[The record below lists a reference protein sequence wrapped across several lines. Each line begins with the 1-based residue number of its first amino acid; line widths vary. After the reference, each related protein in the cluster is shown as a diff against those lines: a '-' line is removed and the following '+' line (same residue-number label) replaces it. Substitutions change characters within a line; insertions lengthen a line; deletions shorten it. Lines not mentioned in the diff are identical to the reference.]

1 MPETFENYLQ
11 RSEILFGSGAMAKL
25 ARSRVLLAGAGG
37 VGGYAAE
44 ALVRGGIGH
53 LTVYDPDKVHPTNL
67 NRQILAL
74 RSTNNMF
81 KTDVLQERLHD
92 INPGLDLQVKNAA
105 LTRENIPQIID
116 EGNFDCIIDAIDS
129 INDKCFLLAYAYHK
143 QIKTFS
149 SMGAGCRVDPTKIQY
164 ADISKTH
171 SCALAKNLRAK
182 LKKEYN
188 IVKGIEC
195 IFSCEINP
203 AAVIP
208 GAPGERPTIG
218 SSSFIPGIF
227 GLFAAAGAINY
238 LKTEIR

>member
-1 MPETFENYLQ
+1 MPDQYSRTRLLLGSEGVDRL
-11 RSEILFGSGAMAKL
+11 RSAHVALFGL
-25 ARSRVLLAGAGG
+25 GG

-44 ALVRGGIGH
+44 ALARAGIGH
-53 LTVYDPDKVHPTNL
+53 IDLIDNDTVSLTNL

-105 LTRENIPQIID
+105 LTCENIPQIID

-149 SMGAGCRVDPTKIQY
+149 SMGAGCRVDPTRIQY

-171 SCALAKNLRAK
+171 SCALAKNVRAK

-208 GAPGERPTIG
+208 GTPGERPTIG